1 MDVTVDSWAWLP
13 KKDLTFSQLHMLKKT
28 LTVIPRKM
36 VAQQEEEPKPVYLF
50 QETPTHIAIAREYF
64 NEHRRPDHKV
74 TLNTTL
80 GNSQAPSMGRFTG
93 VLRAE
98 QQMAIETLRAAF
110 HSGRMGGILRAVP
123 GFGKCLHPETPV
135 LRFDGSV
142 VLAKELRV
150 GDVLMGPDSTPRKI
164 LSTTRGEGPRYRI
177 VPTQGESWV
186 CNDAHILTL
195 VSTDT
200 GEVRDVAVEDYLRES
215 ESSRFR
221 WKQFQP
227 EHGIDFAAQ
236 EPLPLDPYFLG
247 VWFGDG
253 TKALNGVS
261 ISKPDPEIRAL
272 CEEMATQFGLHV
284 GVDAS
289 GPCPTYR
296 ISRTGPGENPLL
308 TLLRSVVGL
317 NCTVPRSYLTA
328 SRADRK
334 AFLAGF
340 LDTDGFLIKGCYE
353 IAQKRKDYIDA
364 IAFVARSLGYRATL
378 KQKVVNGETYWLA
391 FLSGDFAD
399 LPMRL
404 PRKKAQPRKQIKRVC
419 RTGIRVEPYPY
430 GLYYGFTLDGDGRF
444 LLGDF
449 TVTHNTVCGCALM
462 AALDVPT
469 IVLVHK
475 EFLLNQWME
484 RIQTFLPDA
493 LIGRAQQDEC
503 SYEGKAIVLGMIHS
517 VGSGR
522 YPQEFYDYFG
532 MLIADEAH
540 HLGAQT
546 FSQAPPRFRARY
558 RVALTATPRRK
569 DGAENAFLYHI
580 GPVLFTSKEQRL
592 KFKVK
597 RVWTKF
603 HLVKTERF
611 NPSLAPRT
619 LVITFLCAS
628 EFRNRVIVD
637 QLIAALQAGRKV
649 IVLSERLKHLEKLNH
664 FLHDMWPANSP
675 RPKVGFY
682 VGGKKEEEL
691 DEARTANVVFAT
703 VQFASEGLDIPELDT
718 LFLTTPIS
726 DVEQAVGRIL
736 RPHEKKKEPVVVD
749 FRDDAVMILKKQG
762 EKRDKYYDAHC

>member
-50 QETPTHIAIAREYF
+50 HETPTHIAIAREYF

-123 GFGKCLHPETPV
+123 GFGK
-135 LRFDGSV
+135 
-142 VLAKELRV
+142 
-150 GDVLMGPDSTPRKI
+150 
-164 LSTTRGEGPRYRI
+164 
-177 VPTQGESWV
+177 
-186 CNDAHILTL
+186 
-195 VSTDT
+195 
-200 GEVRDVAVEDYLRES
+200 
-215 ESSRFR
+215 
-221 WKQFQP
+221 
-227 EHGIDFAAQ
+227 
-236 EPLPLDPYFLG
+236 
-247 VWFGDG
+247 
-253 TKALNGVS
+253 
-261 ISKPDPEIRAL
+261 
-272 CEEMATQFGLHV
+272 
-284 GVDAS
+284 
-289 GPCPTYR
+289 
-296 ISRTGPGENPLL
+296 
-308 TLLRSVVGL
+308 
-317 NCTVPRSYLTA
+317 
-328 SRADRK
+328 
-334 AFLAGF
+334 
-340 LDTDGFLIKGCYE
+340 
-353 IAQKRKDYIDA
+353 
-364 IAFVARSLGYRATL
+364 
-378 KQKVVNGETYWLA
+378 
-391 FLSGDFAD
+391 
-399 LPMRL
+399 
-404 PRKKAQPRKQIKRVC
+404 
-419 RTGIRVEPYPY
+419 
-430 GLYYGFTLDGDGRF
+430 
-444 LLGDF
+444 
-449 TVTHNTVCGCALM
+449 TVCGCALM